1 MLCFLSD
8 IKPTEPGEFEELNIK
23 AQNQSLSHYIY
34 IYINPLDALINK
46 LSECVKDGLSFKK
59 IEHV

>member
-23 AQNQSLSHYIY
+23 AQNQLLSHDIY